1 MTAAGLSKVLATH
14 ANPLCYPLIDF
25 LCRCGCALSAKA
37 NFLWVYGEAEGV
49 MSVFSQEKRYRTS
62 LPASQQ
68 QEICSDAAAPA
79 LDPA

>member
-1 MTAAGLSKVLATH
+1 
-14 ANPLCYPLIDF
+14 
-25 LCRCGCALSAKA
+25 LSAKA
-37 NFLWVYGEAEGV
+37 NFLWVYGEAEGL